1 MDELVDTQERRVV
14 STLKEILRKIKASSL
29 DIESLALVSSDGL
42 PIASMLPENIEEDK
56 VAAMSATITALGERV
71 LEDLSKG
78 KLSVALV
85 QGEKGY
91 VITAGINKFA
101 VLVVITNEMAK
112 LGIIMFA
119 VKKAVEDLAKILD

>member
-1 MDELVDTQERRVV
+1 MDELIDTQERRVENA
-14 STLKEILRKIKASSL
+14 LRDILRKIKASSL

-42 PIASMLPENIEEDK
+42 PVASLLPENMEEDK

-71 LEDLSKG
+71 LDDLSKG
-78 KLSVALV
+78 KLNVAFV

-91 VITAGINKFA
+91 VITAGIKNFA

-112 LGIIMFA
+112 LGIVMLA
-119 VKKAVEDLAKILD
+119 VKKGVEELSKIL

>member
-1 MDELVDTQERRVV
+1 MDELVDTQERRVEN
-14 STLKEILRKIKASSL
+14 TLKDVLRKIKASSL

-42 PIASMLPENIEEDK
+42 PVASLLPENMEEDK

-71 LEDLSKG
+71 LDDLSKG
-78 KLSVALV
+78 KLNVALV

-91 VITAGINKFA
+91 VITAGIKNLA

-112 LGIIMFA
+112 LGIVMLA
-119 VKKAVEDLAKILD
+119 VKKGVEELSKIL